1 MAFTKGG
8 NMTEELQA
16 LAKRVETDH
25 DDLEAWQR
33 LQELIDD
40 PKKKEDCTEQ
50 VTRITNE
57 RHGVRTVIRCEKCGA
72 SMQVLSGDIGSHRM
86 AICPDCQQVRELRND
101 ELPAGKAVKTRA
113 STASSRAMTKKSR
126 VKLTLFTIIV
136 SNLLPVFGIL
146 FLGWSMGSVMI
157 LYVIENVIV
166 GFFTV
171 LKMVF
176 VRVDLRS
183 VVGKLT
189 LIPFFCVHFGGFC
202 VGHAA
207 LVIALFGPKPPQ
219 SWHWQTLLSELSIP
233 ILGMFISYSI
243 YFVQHY
249 LRNGAYKYATL
260 YQLMYE
266 PYPRLMLLHFGLIV
280 SGFLVVLLGSP
291 IWAVLMIV
299 GLKTGAEVVAYRKS
313 LSKRR
318 SLTRG
323 S

>member
-1 MAFTKGG
+1 MALTGG
-8 NMTEELQA
+8 WNMTEELQA
-16 LAKRVETDH
+16 LAKRIETDH
-25 DDLEAWQR
+25 DDLEAWQKLR
-33 LQELIDD
+33 ELVDD
-40 PKKKEDCTEQ
+40 PKEKKDCAEQ
-50 VTRITNE
+50 VVRINNE
-57 RHGVRTVIRCEKCGA
+57 RCGIHTIIRCEKCGA
-72 SMQVLSGDIGSHRM
+72 SMQVLSGDIGSQRM
-86 AICPDCQQVRELRND
+86 ATCPDCQQVRELRNE
-101 ELPAGKAVKTRA
+101 ELPSGKAVKTRT
-113 STASSRAMTKKSR
+113 STASARAVTKKRR
-126 VKLTLFTIIV
+126 VRLTLLTILA

-183 VVGKLT
+183 VVGKLM

-207 LVIALFGPKPPQ
+207 VVIALFGPKPPQ
-219 SWHWQTLLSELSIP
+219 SWHWQTLLWELSLP
-233 ILGMFISYSI
+233 ILGMFVSYGI

-249 LRNGAYKYATL
+249 LRNGAYQHATL
-260 YQLMYE
+260 YNLMFE
-266 PYPRLMLLHFGLIV
+266 PYPRLMLLHSGLIV

-299 GLKTGAEVVAYRKS
+299 GLKTGAEVLAYRKS

-318 SLTRG
+318 SRAGGL
-323 S
+323 